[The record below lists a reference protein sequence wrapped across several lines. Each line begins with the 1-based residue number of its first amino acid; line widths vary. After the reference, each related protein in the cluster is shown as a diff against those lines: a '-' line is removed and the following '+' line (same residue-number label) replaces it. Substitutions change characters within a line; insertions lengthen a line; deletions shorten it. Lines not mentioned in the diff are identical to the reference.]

1 MRPVVSTSV
10 DKNMIFC
17 ELNNSESK
25 NNPKTFYGRKFS
37 ESGGEGGITWGF
49 FFNCSKHDIFHT
61 KIIILGSGLFS
72 EAWYGPHTQ
81 FYGKSEKCFQGYL
94 YRVRP
99 ANLGQLL

>member
-1 MRPVVSTSV
+1 MVVNFLS
-10 DKNMIFC
+10 
-17 ELNNSESK
+17 LG
-25 NNPKTFYGRKFS
+25 GR
-37 ESGGEGGITWGF
+37 EALLGAF